1 MSVIFVLLKK
11 LKHIKLLY
19 IWLSPKTFKKTKP
32 TMMNK
37 LELYVKAAQSAKIG
51 IWTLNIKTNEVFWD
65 AVTKNI
71 LEVPEDFDPVNG
83 SGVNFYTEGESRDKI
98 KRLIGNAIS
107 DGISFEDK
115 FQITTGKNSLKYI
128 ECVCKVQIIDGI
140 PTQLLG
146 TFQDITKE
154 QNLINDLQLSVEKFS
169 SIFSS
174 ANDAIFIIDTSN
186 GIITDYNPRA
196 VELTGYN
203 STELKGL
210 HNSEL
215 FPLENRK
222 QVRFFLNYNLIKD
235 DYVVNETSIIN
246 KSGKLIPVEIAF
258 GKKFKVN
265 QITYL
270 VCFFRDI
277 SERKN
282 VEQNLNMLSL
292 AASETTDTI
301 VIANPNGEAIWA
313 NNAYL
318 NLTGL
323 SLEEVIGQKPGYLSK
338 GPETDVEATNRMRK
352 AIQEK
357 ESIKITI
364 LNYNKKKE
372 KYWFELNIT
381 TIFDAQNNFV
391 NFIGVGRDVTL
402 RIEKEMELKHLL
414 EVTSQQNNKLYN
426 FAHII
431 SHNIRS
437 HTSNLEM
444 VVDVIEN
451 TDDITEKLSYF
462 DLFKEA
468 TEKLSET
475 IEYLNE
481 IITIQQKTNIEKT
494 KIRLKDEIE
503 KTKIALSLV
512 IKQSQITITHTI
524 PEDLTVYAVPAYLDS
539 ILLNLF
545 TNAIK
550 YKSPKRK
557 AFLEIGYEVNES
569 YTIISFKDNGLGLN
583 LKKNGHKIF
592 GMYKTFHGNED
603 AKGIGLYITKNQL
616 EAMDGKIEIESE
628 LNHGSTFKIYLNEK

>member
-1 MSVIFVLLKK
+1 MTN
-11 LKHIKLLY
+11 KHEIY
-19 IWLSPKTFKKTKP
+19 I
-32 TMMNK
+32 N
-37 LELYVKAAQSAKIG
+37 AAETAKIG
-51 IWTLNIKTNEVFWD
+51 IWEVNIDTDTVYWD
-65 AVTKNI
+65 IVTKSI
-71 LEVPEDFDPVNG
+71 LEIPENLEPFNG
-83 SGVNFYTEGESRDKI
+83 HATHFFPEGAIKDQYQKLI
-98 KRLIGNAIS
+98 KRAKQK
-107 DGISFEDK
+107 GISFEEK
-115 FQITTGKNSLKYI
+115 FQIITAKNNIKYVDCI
-128 ECVCKVQIIDGI
+128 CQVELTNNTVTRLFGS
-140 PTQLLG
+140 
-146 TFQDITKE
+146 FQDITKE
-154 QNLINDLQLSVEKFS
+154 QNLIKELQLSVEKFS
-169 SIFSS
+169 SIFSR
-174 ANDAIFIIDTSN
+174 ANDAIFIIDTST
-186 GIITDYNPRA
+186 GIITEYNPRA

-203 STELKGL
+203 NTELKGV

-215 FPLENRK
+215 FPVENRK
-222 QVRFFLNYNLIKD
+222 QVAFYLNYNLIKN

-258 GKKFKVN
+258 GKKFKMN

-282 VEQNLNMLSL
+282 VEENLNMLSL

-301 VIANPNGEAIWA
+301 VIANPNGETTWA
-313 NNAYL
+313 NKAYFD
-318 NLTGL
+318 LTGF

-338 GPETDVEATNRMRK
+338 GPDTDLQASARMKK
-352 AIQEK
+352 AVKEK
-357 ESIKITI
+357 KSIKITI
-364 LNYNKKKE
+364 LNYNKQKE

-381 TIFDAQNNFV
+381 PIYDAQNNFV

-402 RIEKEMELKHLL
+402 RVEKELELKHLL

-451 TDDITEKLSYF
+451 TEDITEKLSYF

-494 KIRLKDEIE
+494 KISLKDEIE
-503 KTKIALSLV
+503 KTKVALSLV
-512 IKQSQITITHTI
+512 IKESQITIKHTI
-524 PEDLTVYAVPAYLDS
+524 PDDLLVTAVPAYLDS

-550 YKSPKRK
+550 YKDPNRK
-557 AFLEIGYEVNES
+557 SFLEIGYEVNEF
-569 YTIISFKDNGLGLN
+569 YTIISFTDNGLGIN
-583 LKKNGHKIF
+583 LDKNGHKIF

-603 AKGIGLYITKNQL
+603 ARGIGLYISKNQL
-616 EAMDGKIEIESE
+616 EAMDGKIEVESKVGF
-628 LNHGSTFKIYLNEK
+628 GSIFKVYLNEK

>member
-1 MSVIFVLLKK
+1 
-11 LKHIKLLY
+11 
-19 IWLSPKTFKKTKP
+19 
-32 TMMNK
+32 MMNK
-37 LELYVKAAQSAKIG
+37 LELYFKAAKSAKIG
-51 IWTLNIKTNEVFWD
+51 IWEVNIETDQVYWD
-65 AVTKNI
+65 NVTKSI
-71 LEVPEDFDPVNG
+71 LEVPE
-83 SGVNFYTEGESRDKI
+83 NFIPYKGYANHFFPEGAIRDRYQMLI
-98 KRLIGNAIS
+98 KRAKEEA
-107 DGISFEDK
+107 ISFEEK
-115 FQITTGKNSLKYI
+115 FQIITAKNNIKYV
-128 ECVCKVQIIDGI
+128 ECICWVEFTDNTATRIFGS
-140 PTQLLG
+140 
-146 TFQDITKE
+146 FQDITKE
-154 QNLINDLQLSVEKFS
+154 QNLINELKFSVEKFS

-203 STELKGL
+203 STELIGL

-215 FPLENRK
+215 FPIENRK

-235 DYVVNETSIIN
+235 DYVVNETYIIN

-258 GKKFKVN
+258 GKKFKMN

-318 NLTGL
+318 DLTGL

-338 GPETDVEATNRMRK
+338 GPETDLQATAKMRK
-352 AIQEK
+352 AIQDK

-364 LNYNKKKE
+364 LNYNQQKE

-402 RIEKEMELKHLL
+402 RIEKEIELQRLL
-414 EVTSQQNNKLYN
+414 DVTSQQNNKLYN

-437 HTSNLEM
+437 HTSNLTM
-444 VVDVIEN
+444 VVDLIEN
-451 TDDITEKLSYF
+451 TENTPEKLSYF
-462 DLFKEA
+462 ELFREG

-481 IITIQQKTNIEKT
+481 IITIQQKTSIEKT

-503 KTKIALSLV
+503 KTKMALSLV

-524 PEDLTVYAVPAYLDS
+524 PEDLIVYAVPAYLDS

-569 YTIISFKDNGLGLN
+569 YTIISFTDNGLGLN
-583 LKKNGHKIF
+583 LKKNGHKVF

-628 LNHGSTFKIYLNEK
+628 LDHGSTFKIYLNEK